1 MSDVKISATASIDRQ
16 TWDQVQAVL
25 ECHYLTISDALYLL
39 MQNIA
44 DEGDLPFSCVI
55 PGPKTIAAM
64 EEAERGEMVSFD
76 TVEELMAYL
85 NEDNDDDEED

>member
-16 TWDQVQAVL
+16 TWDKVQAVL
-25 ECHYLTISDALYLL
+25 ECHYLTISDAFCLL

-44 DEGDLPFSCVI
+44 DEGNLPFSCII
-55 PGPKTIAAM
+55 PGPETIAAM

-85 NEDNDDDEED
+85 NADDSDDEED

>member
-1 MSDVKISATASIDRQ
+1 MSDVKISTTASIDRQ
-16 TWDQVQAVL
+16 TWDKVQAVL

-44 DEGDLPFSCVI
+44 DQGELPFSCVI
-55 PGPKTIAAM
+55 PGPETIAAM
-64 EEAERGEMVSFD
+64 EAAERGEMVSFD

-85 NEDNDDDEED
+85 NEDDDDDAED

>member
-1 MSDVKISATASIDRQ
+1 MSDVKISATASIDQ
-16 TWDQVQAVL
+16 ETLEKVEAVL

-44 DEGDLPFSCVI
+44 DEGDLPFSCII

-64 EEAERGEMVSFD
+64 EAAERGELVTIGSVD
-76 TVEELMAYL
+76 DLIAEL
-85 NEDNDDDEED
+85 NRDDDDEDG